1 MKAFVEDCVLELNS
15 DLSHPL
21 RLLTQKVAYAVV
33 YEIWRLCI
41 APAFCMVQTRLWTE
55 GCMHPVQRLIDY
67 RDTDV
72 HPRFLFVGSLSVPK
86 FDKMIFA

>member
-1 MKAFVEDCVLELNS
+1 MKAFVEDCVLELIS

-21 RLLTQKVAYAVV
+21 RLLTQKEAYAMV

-41 APAFCMVQTRLWTE
+41 APAFYMVQTQLWAE
-55 GCMHPVQRLIDY
+55 GRMHPVQRLIDY

-72 HPRFLFVGSLSVPK
+72 RRRFLFVGSLCVSLSLIK
-86 FDKMIFA
+86 